1 MHPVTPTLKNVILVA
16 CAITDACVQAGHVKT
31 PMRAGSED
39 ASNMSLLFLSLMLL
53 ITVSM
58 SFICQ
63 VALLCPTSLSDGDML
78 ETVYVIVSLSGSE
91 MNRYF
96 AKRKEYHAR
105 AACVVLSLLWFTVL
119 LYGFPLHSCILVS
132 YVSE

>member
-1 MHPVTPTLKNVILVA
+1 
-16 CAITDACVQAGHVKT
+16 
-31 PMRAGSED
+31 MRASSED
-39 ASNMSLLFLSLMLL
+39 ASNMSLLFFSLMLL

-63 VALLCPTSLSDGDML
+63 VAFLCPTSLSDGDML

-96 AKRKEYHAR
+96 AKRKEYYAR
-105 AACVVLSLLWFTVL
+105 AACAFLSLLWFTAFFLIL
-119 LYGFPLHSCILVS
+119 LYGVHFINR
-132 YVSE
+132 